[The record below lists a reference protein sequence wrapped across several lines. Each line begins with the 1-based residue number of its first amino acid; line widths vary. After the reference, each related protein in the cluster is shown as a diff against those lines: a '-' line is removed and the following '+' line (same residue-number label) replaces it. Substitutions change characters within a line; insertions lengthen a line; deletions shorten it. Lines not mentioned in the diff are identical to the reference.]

1 MKPQSGVRVV
11 HLGVAA
17 AVSLLLSWLALRWYS
32 SGGRGLPNPGW
43 VALVVMV
50 FLGGGL
56 LVAGWQVKKVRDG
69 TDEAAVSP
77 LRAAR
82 TLVLGQAA
90 ALTGAVLVGWYVASI
105 LVVAPNADV
114 ESQRNRLLLFIAHA
128 VVTALLATAGML
140 VQRFC
145 RLDDT
150 DDTPDHGHGDRVG
163 ERG

>member
-1 MKPQSGVRVV
+1 MA

-17 AVSLLLSWLALRWYS
+17 ALSLLLSWLALRWFTS
-32 SGGRGLPNPGW
+32 SGRGLPNPGW

-56 LVAGWQVKKVRDG
+56 VVAGWQVKKVRDG

-105 LVVAPNADV
+105 LTLAPNADV

-128 VVTALLATAGML
+128 VVAALLSVAGML

-145 RLDDT
+145 RLDDG
-150 DDTPDHGHGDRVG
+150 DDNPDRGSG
-163 ERG
+163 EGAVESR